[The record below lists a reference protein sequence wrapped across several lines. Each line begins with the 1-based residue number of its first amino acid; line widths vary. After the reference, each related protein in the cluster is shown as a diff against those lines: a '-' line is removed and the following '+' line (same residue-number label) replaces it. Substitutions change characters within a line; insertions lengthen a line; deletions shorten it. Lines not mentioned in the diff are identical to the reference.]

1 MITDEEYDEL
11 MKLFFSP
18 DNTPKE
24 QPKKKTI
31 IMWIRQCLSKR

>member
-24 QPKKKTI
+24 QPKKTRS
-31 IMWIRQCLSKR
+31 IRYM